1 MNKPNQN
8 LNKPTK
14 PKPNQNQTKTKQKKK
29 GSGDAWEMFKRR
41 SWSLT
46 REKKK
51 HNKGQFWFILF

>member
-51 HNKGQFWFILF
+51 HNKGQF

>member
-14 PKPNQNQTKTKQKKK
+14 PKPKQNKKK

-51 HNKGQFWFILF
+51 HNKGQF